1 MNRTQWQQL
10 AERCLVDAKTLLD
23 NHRWSAAYY
32 LAGYAVESGLKACV
46 LVRLAAA
53 PEVIFDNKKFSE
65 NCWTHKLVELMRLA
79 GLEAARAADAAA
91 NPPFLNNWMIVQD
104 WKETSRYQTMSHHL
118 AKKLY
123 NAIVNTSNGVMP
135 WIRVRW

>member
-1 MNRTQWQQL
+1 VNRSQWQQL
-10 AERCLVDAKTLLD
+10 AERYLVDAKTLLD

-32 LAGYAVESGLKACV
+32 VAGYAVESGLKACV
-46 LVRLAAA
+46 LVRLAAT
-53 PEVIFDNKKFSE
+53 PEVIFKIKRFSE
-65 NCWTHKLVELMRLA
+65 SCWTHNLAELMGLA
-79 GLEAARAADAAA
+79 DLEPARAADAAA
-91 NPPFLNNWMIVQD
+91 NPAFSDNWMIAQD
-104 WKETSRYQTMSHHL
+104 WNEMSRYQTTTHHL